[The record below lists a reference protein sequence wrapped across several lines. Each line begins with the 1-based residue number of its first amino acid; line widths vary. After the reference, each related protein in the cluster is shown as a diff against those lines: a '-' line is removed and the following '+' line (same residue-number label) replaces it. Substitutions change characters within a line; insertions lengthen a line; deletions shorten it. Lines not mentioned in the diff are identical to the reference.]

1 MTNYLLIHISEV
13 TAYEIKKTKPGESGG
28 FQGLMLKLQR
38 VIGVVNF
45 DMPGEKDVLR
55 LPAPLAGEVLRCFEQ
70 YKTGGFQTRLRPI
83 AEAITAYLEGVK
95 DGQNPRRHEQ
105 GLDFG
110 E

>member
-1 MTNYLLIHISEV
+1 MHYGVHRR
-13 TAYEIKKTKPGESGG
+13 TAGHRGSRSI
-28 FQGLMLKLQR
+28 LWCA
-38 VIGVVNF
+38 
-45 DMPGEKDVLR
+45 
-55 LPAPLAGEVLRCFEQ
+55 APLAGEVLRCFEK

-83 AEAITAYLEGVK
+83 AEAITVYLEGVK